1 MPVRSIDGKP
11 IGDGAPGPVTRR
23 LKEMYWALGDDP
35 AFSTPVRYDA

>member
-11 IGDGAPGPVTRR
+11 IGDGAPGSVTRR

-35 AFSTPVRYDA
+35 AFSSPVRYDA